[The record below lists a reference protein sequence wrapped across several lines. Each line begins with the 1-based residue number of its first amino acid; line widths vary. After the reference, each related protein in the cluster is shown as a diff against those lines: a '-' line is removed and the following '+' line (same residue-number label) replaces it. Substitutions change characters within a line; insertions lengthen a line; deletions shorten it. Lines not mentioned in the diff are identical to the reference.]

1 MRMKYLQIKKPNL
14 KLKQRG
20 AASYSWSQVSSK
32 MGFVMVSDIKNIQ
45 ISWPEQLTEDS
56 REGDTILISY

>member
-1 MRMKYLQIKKPNL
+1 
-14 KLKQRG
+14 
-20 AASYSWSQVSSK
+20 
-32 MGFVMVSDIKNIQ
+32 MVSDIKNIQ